1 MAPEMYSELYDE
13 SIDVYAFGMC
23 LLEMATGEYPYQECT
38 KPFEIYKRVTQGIK
52 PDNYNRIDNDD
63 LKELI
68 FLCIRLKTNQRPNVK
83 ELVNHSWFL
92 ENNGL
97 KLEVHKDE
105 FQNIIHKN
113 VSQVTF
119 RLKVSDKSK
128 RKLKW
133 PENEEIE
140 FLFDVDNDNTEQIVK
155 ELKESTAKITDEDFK
170 YLTQAIKDKSKVSK
184 LEREDALEKLDNDDK
199 NNLVNNIP
207 SSNAPSTVSSIAGP
221 AQIYGTNNVNELNS
235 NQQSAHQQQQVKQI
249 NGNGANQIQ
258 NDPSKVTTTN
268 ASLANEANHLSI
280 NKKVNINNEEDSKTN
295 QLGLIAENENQN
307 KQPNPGHTNY
317 EQSQNINNSNT
328 NGIQQDEE
336 SLSSD
341 PLLKYDFSIFLS

>member
-1 MAPEMYSELYDE
+1 M
-13 SIDVYAFGMC
+13 
-23 LLEMATGEYPYQECT
+23 
-38 KPFEIYKRVTQGIK
+38 
-52 PDNYNRIDNDD
+52 
-63 LKELI
+63 
-68 FLCIRLKTNQRPNVK
+68 
-83 ELVNHSWFL
+83 
-92 ENNGL
+92 
-97 KLEVHKDE
+97 
-105 FQNIIHKN
+105 
-113 VSQVTF
+113 SQVTF

>member
-1 MAPEMYSELYDE
+1 
-13 SIDVYAFGMC
+13 
-23 LLEMATGEYPYQECT
+23 
-38 KPFEIYKRVTQGIK
+38 
-52 PDNYNRIDNDD
+52 
-63 LKELI
+63 
-68 FLCIRLKTNQRPNVK
+68 
-83 ELVNHSWFL
+83 
-92 ENNGL
+92 
-97 KLEVHKDE
+97 
-105 FQNIIHKN
+105 

-155 ELKESTAKITDEDFK
+155 ELKESTSKITDEDFK

-184 LEREDALEKLDNDDK
+184 LEREDALEKLDNEDK
-199 NNLVNNIP
+199 TTLVNIIP
-207 SSNAPSTVSSIAGP
+207 SSNGPSTVSSIAAGP

-235 NQQSAHQQQQVKQI
+235 NQQSAQQQQQVKQI

-280 NKKVNINNEEDSKTN
+280 NKKVNINNEEDPKTN

-317 EQSQNINNSNT
+317 EQSQNINSGNT

-336 SLSSD
+336 SFSSD
-341 PLLKYDFSIFLS
+341 PLLKYDFSISLS

>member
-105 FQNIIHKN
+105 AQNIIHKN
-113 VSQVTF
+113 VSQVIF
-119 RLKVSDKSK
+119 RLKVADKAK
-128 RKLKW
+128 RKIKW

-155 ELKESTAKITDEDFK
+155 ELKESTSKITDEDFK
-170 YLTQAIKDKSKVSK
+170 YLIQAIKDKSKVSK
-184 LEREDALEKLDNDDK
+184 LEREDALEKLENDDK
-199 NNLVNNIP
+199 TSLVNI

-221 AQIYGTNNVNELNS
+221 AQIYGTNNEQTNQ
-235 NQQSAHQQQQVKQI
+235 NQQQTQQQPQQKQI
-249 NGNGANQIQ
+249 NTSVNQISNEQ
-258 NDPSKVTTTN
+258 PKVTTALTTN
-268 ASLANEANHLSI
+268 APNEAN
-280 NKKVNINNEEDSKTN
+280 KKINNNNDEDLKANQSNFSVENDNSSKQQNQIITN
-295 QLGLIAENENQN
+295 NEQT
-307 KQPNPGHTNY
+307 QG
-317 EQSQNINNSNT
+317 INNGLN
-328 NGIQQDEE
+328 QEEE
-336 SLSSD
+336 SFSNDSH
-341 PLLKYDFSIFLS
+341 LK

>member
-52 PDNYNRIDNDD
+52 PENYNRIDNDD

-105 FQNIIHKN
+105 AQNIIHKN

-170 YLTQAIKDKSKVSK
+170 YLVQAIKDKSKVSK
-184 LEREDALEKLDNDDK
+184 LEREDVLEKQDNDDK
-199 NNLVNNIP
+199 TTLINNIP

-235 NQQSAHQQQQVKQI
+235 NQQPAQQQNQQQVKQI
-249 NGNGANQIQ
+249 NVNGANQIQ
-258 NDPSKVTTTN
+258 NDSSKVTTTN
-268 ASLANEANHLSI
+268 ASLANEANQLSI
-280 NKKVNINNEEDSKTN
+280 NKIINEEDSKTN
-295 QLGLIAENENQN
+295 QINFIAENENQN
-307 KQPNPGHTNY
+307 KQPNQGHTNY
-317 EQSQNINNSNT
+317 EQSQNINNINT

-336 SLSSD
+336 SFSSD
-341 PLLKYDFSIFLS
+341 PLLKYDFSISFS

>member
-1 MAPEMYSELYDE
+1 MYSELYDE

-52 PDNYNRIDNDD
+52 PDNYNRIENDD

-68 FLCIRLKTNQRPNVK
+68 FLCIRLKTHQRPNVK

-105 FQNIIHKN
+105 INQNIIHKN
-113 VSQVTF
+113 GSQVTF
-119 RLKVSDKSK
+119 RLKVADKSK
-128 RKLKW
+128 RKIKW

-155 ELKESTAKITDEDFK
+155 ELKENTFKITDEDFK

-199 NNLVNNIP
+199 TSLVNI
-207 SSNAPSTVSSIAGP
+207 SSNAPSTVSSMAGP
-221 AQIYGTNNVNELNS
+221 AQIYSTNNFNESNS
-235 NQQSAHQQQQVKQI
+235 NQQQMQQAKQVNNSTNQVPNEPPKVSTVSTAHET
-249 NGNGANQIQ
+249 NQL
-258 NDPSKVTTTN
+258 
-268 ASLANEANHLSI
+268 SL
-280 NKKVNINNEEDSKTN
+280 NKKLNVNNEEDLKTN
-295 QLGLIAENENQN
+295 QTNNLAENESQIKQQNQTP
-307 KQPNPGHTNY
+307 PNND
-317 EQSQNINNSNT
+317 QSQGINNVNITNQEEEIFSNDP
-328 NGIQQDEE
+328 NFKYEE
-336 SLSSD
+336 NF
-341 PLLKYDFSIFLS
+341 DFNLF